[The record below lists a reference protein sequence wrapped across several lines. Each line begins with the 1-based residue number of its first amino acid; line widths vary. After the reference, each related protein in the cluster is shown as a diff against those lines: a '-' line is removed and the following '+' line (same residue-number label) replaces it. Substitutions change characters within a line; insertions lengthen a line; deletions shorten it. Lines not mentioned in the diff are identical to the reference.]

1 MEPTDPGLLSFVE
14 AKDKQP
20 VSNPED
26 QHEAARIINGKTN
39 LAMLSAGKFIPSRHL
54 QRQSRTNLNL
64 RSQKF
69 RTIPIMLHL
78 LLKLL
83 PHRQL
88 LLLRSLLIFLRH
100 SRLSGSGI
108 LRIRISLYSS
118 RGGLS
123 LCTIGLLHVL
133 CLRCFFLL
141 ERLLGLFCVEPR
153 GREGLG

>member
-1 MEPTDPGLLSFVE
+1 
-14 AKDKQP
+14 
-20 VSNPED
+20 
-26 QHEAARIINGKTN
+26 
-39 LAMLSAGKFIPSRHL
+39 
-54 QRQSRTNLNL
+54 
-64 RSQKF
+64 
-69 RTIPIMLHL
+69 MLHL
-78 LLKLL
+78 LLNLL

>member
-14 AKDKQP
+14 AKGKRP
-20 VSNPED
+20 VSNSED
-26 QHEAARIINGKTN
+26 QKKAARINGKTN
-39 LAMLSAGKFIPSRHL
+39 LSMLSAGKFIPSRHL
-54 QRQSRTNLNL
+54 QRQPRTNLNL

-69 RTIPIMLHL
+69 RTIPVMLHL
-78 LLKLL
+78 LLNLL

-118 RGGLS
+118 RGGPS

>member
-1 MEPTDPGLLSFVE
+1 MGPTVLGLLSFVE

-108 LRIRISLYSS
+108 LRIRIGLYSR
-118 RGGLS
+118 RGRPG
-123 LCTIGLLHVL
+123 LCTISLLYVL
-133 CLRCFFLL
+133 RLRCILL
-141 ERLLGLFCVEPR
+141 LKRLLGLFCVEPW
-153 GREGLG
+153 GREGLR